1 MQLQKTIKLSSRLT
15 VYNSH
20 KNRSMRKIALLIP
33 ALFLLAATSFAQTAV
48 ELIPQGGYTFGS
60 NTDFPDLYGHV
71 DGAWSAGGAVK
82 FNVNRGLGIEVL
94 YNHISTNSGLYY
106 YDDHTAYSYGHLNL
120 DYIMI
125 GPVQS
130 FTIPGSTV
138 RPFIGAMLG
147 AAIMSPEANT
157 SFTKF
162 AAGFQLGTNIYVS
175 PRVAL
180 QLKAQMLS
188 PVDAAGGSLF
198 FSNYGSGAGIDTY
211 SSMYQFSLNAG
222 LVIGLGNILPEPV
235 YHRPARRPGYR
246 RYYY

>member
-1 MQLQKTIKLSSRLT
+1 
-15 VYNSH
+15 
-20 KNRSMRKIALLIP
+20 MRKTVLILPVLL
-33 ALFLLAATSFAQTAV
+33 LLAASSFAQTAV
-48 ELIPQGGYTFGS
+48 ELIPQGGYTFAS
-60 NTDFPDLYGHV
+60 HTDFPDLYGRV
-71 DGAWSAGGAVK
+71 AGGGNIGGAVK
-82 FNVNRGLGIEVL
+82 FNLNRNFGIEVL
-94 YNHISTNSGLYY
+94 YNHMSTTSGLYY
-106 YDDHTAYSYGHLNL
+106 YDDHSPYTNGNLNL

-147 AAIMSPEANT
+147 AAILTPEANS

-198 FSNYGSGAGIDTY
+198 FSNYGSGAGVSTY

-222 LVIGLGNILPEPV
+222 LVIGLGQILPEPV
-235 YHRPARRPGYR
+235 YHRPARRPGPRYH

>member
-1 MQLQKTIKLSSRLT
+1 
-15 VYNSH
+15 
-20 KNRSMRKIALLIP
+20 MRKKLILLP
-33 ALFLLAATSFAQTAV
+33 VALFLAVASFAQTAV
-48 ELIPQGGYTFGS
+48 EFIPQGGYTFAS
-60 NTDFPDLYGHV
+60 RTDYPDLFGRV
-71 DGAWSAGGAVK
+71 NGNGNLGAALK
-82 FNVNRGLGIEVL
+82 FNVNRSFGIEVL
-94 YNHISTNSGLYY
+94 YSHMSTTSGLYY
-106 YDDHTAYSYGHLNL
+106 YDDHSPYSQGDVKL

-147 AAIMSPEANT
+147 AAVISPDLNS

-175 PRVAL
+175 PRVGL
-180 QLKAQMLS
+180 QLKAQLLS

-198 FSNYGSGAGIDTY
+198 FSNYGSGGGISTY

-222 LVIGLGNILPEPV
+222 LIIGLGPILPEQV
-235 YHRPARRPGYR
+235 FHRPARRPGPRYH

>member
-1 MQLQKTIKLSSRLT
+1 
-15 VYNSH
+15 
-20 KNRSMRKIALLIP
+20 MRKIVLILP
-33 ALFLLAATSFAQTAV
+33 AVLLLAASSFAQTAV
-48 ELIPQGGYTFGS
+48 ELIPQGGYTFAS
-60 NTDFPDLYGHV
+60 HTDFPDLYGRV
-71 DGAWSAGGAVK
+71 GGSGNIGGAIK
-82 FNVNRGLGIEVL
+82 FNINRSLGIEVL
-94 YNHISTNSGLYY
+94 YNHMSTTSGLYY
-106 YDDHTAYSYGHLNL
+106 YDDHSAYTSGNLNL

-147 AAIMSPEANT
+147 AAIMSPEANST
-157 SFTKF
+157 FTKF

-175 PRVAL
+175 PRVGL

-198 FSNYGSGAGIDTY
+198 FSNYGSGAGISTY

-222 LVIGLGNILPEPV
+222 LIIGLGQILPEPS
-235 YHRPARRPGYR
+235 YHRPARRPGPRYP